1 MICVLL
7 PFWTSLLVRTV
18 AWMVMLQQ
26 KGVFNNLMVM
36 AGLIADE
43 NRWQLMYN
51 QTAVIIRSEEHT
63 SELQSLVNLVCRLLL
78 EKKKNTEH

>member
-18 AWMVMLQQ
+18 AWMIILQQ
-26 KGVFNNLMVM
+26 NGVFNNLMVI

-43 NRWQLMYN
+43 NRWKLMYN
-51 QTAVIIRSEEHT
+51 ETGTIIVMT
-63 SELQSLVNLVCRLLL
+63 QILLPFMVL
-78 EKKKNTEH
+78 PFFSVM